1 MPRNYH
7 SVRGRPQGAP
17 NSLDVLG
24 LAHHGG
30 QVWRLLWPYLQGI
43 PLFKVSMGTVIRHW
57 VKVVVATE
65 VGIEVLSL
73 FIRDLK
79 EYFYSGDGL
88 VASTRGFHDVL

>member
-1 MPRNYH
+1 
-7 SVRGRPQGAP
+7 
-17 NSLDVLG
+17 
-24 LAHHGG
+24 
-30 QVWRLLWPYLQGI
+30 
-43 PLFKVSMGTVIRHW
+43 MGTVIRHW